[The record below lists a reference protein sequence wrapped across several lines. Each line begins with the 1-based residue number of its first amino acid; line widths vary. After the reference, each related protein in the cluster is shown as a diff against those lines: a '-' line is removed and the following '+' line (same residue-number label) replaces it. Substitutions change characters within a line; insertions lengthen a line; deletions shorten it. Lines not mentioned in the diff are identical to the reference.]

1 MLDRVIR
8 LFFSSLAPTSLHLRF
23 SRIDVAPRNR
33 EKWLFITVSPA
44 VPDDR
49 FPADFTAGTHAR
61 LAFFFSL
68 FETRSRFSDRL
79 VGAMV
84 KLSMSRTAA
93 RKPAS
98 QAGFDKLQ
106 RKLVRWV
113 KNDRGSVGD
122 LDETKLNE
130 A

>member
-1 MLDRVIR
+1 M
-8 LFFSSLAPTSLHLRF
+8 
-23 SRIDVAPRNR
+23 
-33 EKWLFITVSPA
+33 
-44 VPDDR
+44 PDDR

-61 LAFFFSL
+61 LAFFFL
-68 FETRSRFSDRL
+68 REPRSRFSDRL
-79 VGAMV
+79 VDAMV
-84 KLSMSRTAA
+84 KLSVSRTAA

-106 RKLVRWV
+106 RNWFDEWKTIC
-113 KNDRGSVGD
+113 RGSVGD